1 MSAPV
6 LSICIPAY
14 NRPELLRD
22 CLATVLPQVARRADR
37 VECIVCDDAS
47 PRDPGPAIAGC
58 AALGPFTYLRNPRN
72 IGSHANFIRL
82 TTELA
87 RGEFVWLLGDDDTLK
102 AGGLDRVLAALSE
115 HGDRT
120 DLLVL
125 NYDHADGRHRPPPDR
140 LTGGV
145 GDVGAAVVRS
155 DRASGLRRLDQL
167 LCGEGGAFTPMY
179 TLVIRRRLWA
189 EFAARHPHREAYTS
203 VEWTYPHAVLVAEAM
218 AHKPAGYVGEPVLT
232 LFDISTDEMSWARHS
247 LLITTVRFLELLRC
261 FERNGVPRAAM
272 DGEYRVAEDRL
283 ARCLPRLLWDPAYA
297 GGLGVIPRL
306 WRLLPGRR
314 RSFLRTLREAMTDDL
329 APAWVRSVARAAS
342 RVRLALWRLRGR
354 PGVAQGRAG

>member
-1 MSAPV
+1 MTAPI

-22 CLATVLPQVARRADR
+22 CLATVLPQVARQADR

-58 AALGPFTYLRNPRN
+58 AGFGPCTYHRNPRN
-72 IGSHANFIRL
+72 IGSHANYLRL
-82 TTELA
+82 TNELA

-102 AGGLDRVLAALSE
+102 AGGLDRVLAALAE

-125 NYDHADGRHRPPPDR
+125 NYDHTDGRHRPPPDR
-140 LTGGV
+140 LAGGV
-145 GDVGAAVVRS
+145 GAVGATVVRR
-155 DRASGLRRLDQL
+155 DRRSGLRRLDEL
-167 LCGEGGAFTPMY
+167 LGGEGGALTPMY
-179 TLVIRRRLWA
+179 TLVFRRRLWA
-189 EFAARHPHREAYTS
+189 EFAARHAHRDAYTS
-203 VEWTYPHAVLVAEAM
+203 VVWTYPHAVLVAETM
-218 AHKPAGYVGEPVLT
+218 AGRPVGYVGEPVLT
-232 LFDISTDEMSWARHS
+232 LFDIPTDEMSWARHS

-261 FERNGVPRAAM
+261 FERNGVPKAAM
-272 DGEYRVAEDRL
+272 EGEYTVAEERL
-283 ARCLPRLLWDPAYA
+283 TRCLPRLLWDPAYA
-297 GGLGVIPRL
+297 GGLRVIPRL

-314 RSFLRTLREAMTDDL
+314 RRFLRTLREAMADDL
-329 APAWVRSVARAAS
+329 APAWVRSAARAAA

-354 PGVAQGRAG
+354 PGVAHGRAG